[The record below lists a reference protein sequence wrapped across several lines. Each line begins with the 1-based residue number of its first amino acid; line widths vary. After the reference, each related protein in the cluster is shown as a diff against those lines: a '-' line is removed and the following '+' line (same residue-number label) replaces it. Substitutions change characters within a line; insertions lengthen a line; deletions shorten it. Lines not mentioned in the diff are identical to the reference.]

1 MLACDTV
8 RVSDIEILCSF
19 TTTLYHWSWWL
30 QCPPVPSCTLPH
42 SDGPAVLTASSRWQ
56 SGEWSGAVVVTDRE
70 GGRDSWSIMTTPA
83 LLSSRVLRSL
93 TAWRKSDQ
101 IKTSPQRKP
110 RARGKKLEE
119 SWLDE
124 EISDSN
130 CDTLEIITPSL
141 SDLQFKYN
149 WNINSFVDKVRTL
162 IHLYAI
168 NSTFWHF

>member
-1 MLACDTV
+1 
-8 RVSDIEILCSF
+8 
-19 TTTLYHWSWWL
+19 
-30 QCPPVPSCTLPH
+30 
-42 SDGPAVLTASSRWQ
+42 
-56 SGEWSGAVVVTDRE
+56 
-70 GGRDSWSIMTTPA
+70 MTTPA

-101 IKTSPQRKP
+101 IKKSPQRKP
-110 RARGKKLEE
+110 RARGKKSED

-149 WNINSFVDKVRTL
+149 WNINSFVDKVHTFINL
-162 IHLYAI
+162 NAI
-168 NSTFWHF
+168 SKLKF